1 MPTRS
6 LLLPWAG
13 VTPAEAKKRL
23 RTEARRRPAPTAGES
38 RKVCEQV
45 LVWLGARRP
54 APTLVWMAMPDE
66 LDLGPVVSRLP
77 EFEWLTTRTPPSGP
91 LTVHPYHSES
101 ELHRFGFRQPVA
113 SAPQMSPARIEV
125 ALAPGLTFDG
135 RGGRLGWGMGYYDR
149 LLTGLS
155 PSALRVG
162 ITLHRLMTKS
172 VPYEPYDVPMTHLI
186 TESGVFEVV

>member
-1 MPTRS
+1 M
-6 LLLPWAG
+6 LG
-13 VTPAEAKKRL
+13 VSVSPAEIKSGL

-45 LVWLGARRP
+45 LAWLGARRP
-54 APTLVWMAMPDE
+54 VPTLVWMAMPDE

-101 ELHRFGFRQPVA
+101 ELHRFGFPQPVA
-113 SAPQMSPARIEV
+113 SAPRMSPARIEV
-125 ALAPGLTFDG
+125 ALVPGLTFDS
-135 RGGRLGWGMGYYDR
+135 RGGRLGRGMGYYDR

-162 ITLHRLMTKS
+162 VTLHRLMTES
-172 VPYEPYDVPMTHLI
+172 VSYEPYDVPMTHLI
-186 TESGVFEVV
+186 TERGVLEVV